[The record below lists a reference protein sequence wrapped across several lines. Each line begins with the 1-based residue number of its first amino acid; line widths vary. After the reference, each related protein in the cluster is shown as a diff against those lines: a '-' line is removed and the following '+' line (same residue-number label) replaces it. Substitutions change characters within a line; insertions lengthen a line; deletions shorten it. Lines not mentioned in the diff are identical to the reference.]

1 MKDEEQSP
9 GASYSRDA
17 LFLSLSGIFLTS
29 LVLGN
34 VIGTT
39 KFVTI
44 FSVEL
49 SDWMVDMV
57 PPLIRDNSTY
67 TMSVPV
73 GVVAYP
79 FTFLATDLLSELY
92 GRKKAQLV
100 VWVGFWMNV
109 FMLFLM
115 TVNHWLPNTGGV
127 SGGLEL
133 FDGVYE
139 FMIGNTI
146 ASMIAYLMA
155 QFIDVHLFHLWKRLT
170 RGRLLWVR
178 NNGST
183 LVSQFVDT
191 FAVITITH
199 FYASPLP
206 GVPITDPWPTLW
218 VYIGSGYAFKF
229 AAALVDTPIIYGAV
243 ALLPVETLDLPPV
256 RVAVLAVVVVIER
269 HVEPDRP
276 VRPLDGDASDVR
288 LAQVEFLGGRS
299 RGSPGIGRPG
309 SGRRRGGVR

>member
-1 MKDEEQSP
+1 MNQKSSNSI
-9 GASYSRDA
+9 ASYKRDA
-17 LFLSLSGIFLTS
+17 LFLSLAGIFLTS

-44 FSVEL
+44 FSVQL
-49 SDWMVDMV
+49 SDWMQGVV
-57 PPLIRDNSTY
+57 PKLVQQNGTY

-73 GVVAYP
+73 GVIAYP

-115 TVNHWLPNTGGV
+115 TVNHWLPNTAGV

-146 ASMIAYLMA
+146 ASMVAYLVA
-155 QFIDVHLFHLWKRLT
+155 Q
-170 RGRLLWVR
+170 
-178 NNGST
+178 
-183 LVSQFVDT
+183 
-191 FAVITITH
+191 TI
-199 FYASPLP
+199 
-206 GVPITDPWPTLW
+206 
-218 VYIGSGYAFKF
+218 
-229 AAALVDTPIIYGAV
+229 
-243 ALLPVETLDLPPV
+243 
-256 RVAVLAVVVVIER
+256 
-269 HVEPDRP
+269 
-276 VRPLDGDASDVR
+276 DVR
-288 LAQVEFLGGRS
+288 LFHFWKDLTKGKHLWLRNNASTTVSQLVDSTAILTILFVAGNLGS
-299 RGSPGIGRPG
+299 EVDTIGKLAILILNSYLFKFFFALFDTPLCYL
-309 SGRRRGGVR
+309 GVKLFQDYEEDPSEYSLFGKK

>member
-1 MKDEEQSP
+1 MDGERTPPVATFK
-9 GASYSRDA
+9 RDA
-17 LFLSLSGIFLTS
+17 LFLSLAGIFLTS

-49 SDWMVDMV
+49 SDWMLAIV
-57 PPLIRDNSTY
+57 PELIRDNGIY
-67 TMSVPV
+67 IMSVPV
-73 GVVAYP
+73 GVIAYP

-115 TVNHWLPNTGGV
+115 TVNHWLPSTAGV

-133 FDGVYE
+133 FEGVYE

-155 QFIDVHLFHLWKRLT
+155 QTV
-170 RGRLLWVR
+170 
-178 NNGST
+178 
-183 LVSQFVDT
+183 
-191 FAVITITH
+191 
-199 FYASPLP
+199 
-206 GVPITDPWPTLW
+206 
-218 VYIGSGYAFKF
+218 
-229 AAALVDTPIIYGAV
+229 
-243 ALLPVETLDLPPV
+243 
-256 RVAVLAVVVVIER
+256 
-269 HVEPDRP
+269 
-276 VRPLDGDASDVR
+276 DVR
-288 LAQVEFLGGRS
+288 LFHFWKDLTDGKHLWLRNNASTTVSQLVDSTAILSILYFAGNLGQDIDTFGKLGILILNSYLFKFFFALFDTPLCYLGVKIFQEFEED
-299 RGSPGIGRPG
+299 P
-309 SGRRRGGVR
+309 SGKSLYG

>member
-1 MKDEEQSP
+1 MDNQKPSDVS
-9 GASYSRDA
+9 SYKRDA
-17 LFLSLSGIFLTS
+17 LFLTLSGIFLTA

-49 SDWMVDMV
+49 SGWMRTLV
-57 PPLIRDNSTY
+57 PELIREENTY

-73 GVVAYP
+73 GVIAYP

-127 SGGLEL
+127 SGGLDL
-133 FDGVYE
+133 FEGVYE

-146 ASMIAYLMA
+146 ASMIAYLVA
-155 QFIDVHLFHLWKRLT
+155 QTVDVRLFHFWKRLT
-170 RGRLLWVR
+170 QGKHLWLR
-178 NNGST
+178 NNAST
-183 LVSQFVDT
+183 TVSQLVDST
-191 FAVITITH
+191 TILTIL
-199 FYASPLP
+199 FIAGNL
-206 GVPITDPWPTLW
+206 GEEIDT
-218 VYIGSGYAFKF
+218 IGKLMILIINSYLFKF
-229 AAALVDTPIIYGAV
+229 FFALFDTPLCY
-243 ALLPVETLDLPPV
+243 
-256 RVAVLAVVVVIER
+256 
-269 HVEPDRP
+269 
-276 VRPLDGDASDVR
+276 
-288 LAQVEFLGGRS
+288 LGVKLFNDYDEDPS
-299 RGSPGIGRPG
+299 EYSLY
-309 SGRRRGGVR
+309 S